1 MYKLGYT
8 FFSAFGKEGKQKDWN
23 PTSTSSGFLWK
34 LFDLAL
40 AFGLIASMWVCMAKG
55 LVSWIKDRHRRTFSK
70 WKPPSRMKYDLKNRF
85 ICCTGRYIYS
95 LQTFTIKM
103 ILFLSEIH

>member
-1 MYKLGYT
+1 MLTKNKSSNPSPTELMYKLGYT

-55 LVSWIKDRHRRTFSK
+55 LVSWIKDRHRRTFSLE
-70 WKPPSRMKYDLKNRF
+70 ME
-85 ICCTGRYIYS
+85 T
-95 LQTFTIKM
+95 TIPY
-103 ILFLSEIH
+103 EIRLEK